1 MPDFLGKV
9 WIQPAAVPDLRRRRF
24 LLIGDFPEKF
34 TSPSQHRSVYNA
46 AQLAR
51 GNRTAPHRQSSLKN
65 AFLVLPRQPYT
76 QGHLDSIDSEISQ
89 VKIYRSVR
97 LAT

>member
-34 TSPSQHRSVYNA
+34 TSPSQHRSVSNA

-51 GNRTAPHRQSSLKN
+51 GNRPAPPKFLEKRFFWFFRGNPILKATSTRSTRRFHR
-65 AFLVLPRQPYT
+65 
-76 QGHLDSIDSEISQ
+76 
-89 VKIYRSVR
+89 
-97 LAT
+97 